1 MLNDSL
7 INEPVTPPDCGVIV
21 KFTVTGAFVVLVSEP
36 LIGEPVPLAAIPVTA
51 TLLSLVQLKTVP
63 GNVLD
68 KTIGSIEA
76 PEQMICEDGVTIT
89 SGVGLTVTTVAIE
102 GADEQPLADTT
113 TV

>member
-1 MLNDSL
+1 M
-7 INEPVTPPDCGVIV
+7 
-21 KFTVTGAFVVLVSEP
+21 
-36 LIGEPVPLAAIPVTA
+36 
-51 TLLSLVQLKTVP
+51 P